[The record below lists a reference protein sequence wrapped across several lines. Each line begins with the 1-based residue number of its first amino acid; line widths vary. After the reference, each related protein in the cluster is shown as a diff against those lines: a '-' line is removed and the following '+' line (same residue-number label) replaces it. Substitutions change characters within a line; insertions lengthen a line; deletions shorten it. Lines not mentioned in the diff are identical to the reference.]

1 MPTQKV
7 SEETKDIYK
16 EWVREYSSKY
26 DVDPNLLWAMME
38 AESSFRSNAVSK
50 ESDAVGLLQFLP
62 DTAAEYTE
70 KLGLPKGEPIDLLD
84 PETNIHV
91 GALHLAAL
99 RKRTGITDP
108 GDVALQWVAGEGN
121 FKTFVDGGRI
131 FADKSPDVGHNVGSE
146 SRNHKRKVEAN
157 FSRNRNTAVF
167 PAPVDD
173 ALVARK
179 PIPGQRFPPP
189 DDVLVADMAP
199 EGFLPPSIESEEVF
213 KPPRRRLPQEVLD
226 EFPTFPPQPPPSL
239 AQEERRPLGIPSRPQ
254 QVSGE
259 SNQDFLARWF
269 GGGAPFQAVTT
280 PLEAST
286 LPDVQS
292 RGVPDILGP
301 SLPEDPSQKTP
312 PVTQQPSSP
321 VSDEVRQLSTAE
333 LLRREKKIRTQ
344 RDRDEFLSDV
354 RRWKSDPS
362 FREELADV
370 RRHGYWSTGSRFKTK
385 LGLAA
390 GTIIPPLAAWAF
402 PPIAPVAIP
411 MAMGSAAGL
420 FGMGVPTGAE
430 ALSRRKEGL
439 PWKMQ
444 ALESGLDIVAPG
456 FPKGFGTTLGFLRG
470 LRGAKPTKLPPGF
483 RFTKD
488 GQVVKEGAKGP
499 SAEVKWA
506 EDVREAQPRRPGEW
520 SETGK
525 YQAGEH
531 RDPIEAILAQ
541 LRGETPADPAIIGK
555 GFEKV
560 RGFGPQ
566 TAAEMADPAMVHR
579 GPIKTYGAPAARA
592 PGGYRPQLVRDPE
605 TGTVHL
611 ADERPWDTLTAA
623 EKRTAR
629 EARQV
634 EKQVE
639 GPTVSYEGKTIGRGI
654 EDEVHPQVQFE
665 RSPPGYK
672 YPSGTSDLYLK
683 DGRFVRPLRP
693 SQRLYTSVDEA
704 RKAPLKGLRGKPLKD
719 AKARLAA
726 TVTPPGMTPT
736 GVAMAALRELMS
748 PTGKAFMGIDDIAA
762 KGVQVRRDGKFV
774 DLEAPD
780 WYRPLQEEVGTS
792 KLYGPKGGP
801 ERLGRAPDREFGG
814 QPGED
819 RFARLKQDIEEQ
831 QFGSAGSLPRP
842 GFAGLGPDNILRW
855 YQAGHDPAVRLSP
868 LIEKHFGSLTGKE
881 GLEALPETLRKD
893 LGLLRAMTDLP
904 FRQTDLVVAASQT
917 FRRALSSY
925 HGHIALGNPLKA
937 DEVLQGFAKLDKDGN
952 KIPVTL
958 GELQRWA
965 EYETKH
971 EAYQHAVRNGTV
983 NPNITSGP
991 KPPTENQPLP
1001 QPPGGGPS
1009 PTKAAEDPLSQIKEV
1024 AEKVPK
1030 ARRKVANAKSPQARQ
1045 KAQEDLDKTVSTV
1058 DQETTVLRN
1067 QSKQKD
1073 VELIVDAVGPEG
1085 MKTPIGKTVLKAAQ
1099 EQLVVPKPSGTQF
1112 GKTGI
1117 GVTSQGP
1124 AEGYTHEMQLAALR
1138 QVAGVLGVIGETLKG
1153 GDIAAFNR
1161 MYRRAVTEY
1170 GTLKGKPEEEWITG
1184 GQELPVSNLGRMLEA
1199 MVHRGQKLPPDV
1211 DPGRGLS
1218 AAFLAFERESG
1229 RALGSG
1235 KREVMFPPQ
1244 KSNLWTD
1251 AHFKLRKWFPGMG
1264 GGEPLSQLT
1273 PEGAGRNVRRTGM
1286 NVPPQ
1291 VEAFLNKSN
1300 KATTKHE
1307 VDAARL
1313 YLRGEFK
1320 RLEAQGKI
1328 IADRGR
1334 PLDILSEYY
1343 ERGVSPR
1350 ALSSKASREGLSK
1363 DAIETERFA
1372 YKIERMAM
1380 AFTIARFE
1388 TQAFKNIIYT
1398 TIGKQAKSFDDA
1410 LAAKQFDDAFGDAL
1424 YEFLHGMKPG
1434 EKHTS
1439 SYEAALKVINKFRDT
1454 LGLLVVSIYGTQLV
1468 QQQQGGQRASR

>member
-38 AESSFRSNAVSK
+38 AESSFRSDAVSK
-50 ESDAVGLLQFLP
+50 KSGAVGLFQFLP

-70 KLGLPKGEPIDLLD
+70 KLGLPKGEPIDLFD

-99 RKRTGITDP
+99 KKRTGITDP
-108 GDVALQWVAGEGN
+108 GDVALQWVSGEGN

-131 FADKSPDVGHNVGSE
+131 FSDKSPNVGHNVGLE
-146 SRNHKRKVEAN
+146 SRTHKRKVEAN

-254 QVSGE
+254 QASGE

-301 SLPEDPSQKTP
+301 SLPEDPSRKTP

-506 EDVREAQPRRPGEW
+506 EDVREAQARRPGEW
-520 SETGK
+520 SKTGE
-525 YQAGEH
+525 YQAGER
-531 RDPIEAILAQ
+531 RDPIEAILAE
-541 LRGETPADPAIIGK
+541 LRGETSADPAIIGK
-555 GFEKV
+555 GFEKIE
-560 RGFGPQ
+560 GFGPQ
-566 TAAEMADPAMVHR
+566 TAAEMADPAFVHR

-592 PGGYRPQLVRDPE
+592 PGGYRPQVVRDPE
-605 TGTVHL
+605 TGAVHL

-623 EKRTAR
+623 EKRAAR
-629 EARQV
+629 E
-634 EKQVE
+634 VE
-639 GPTVSYEGKTIGRGI
+639 GPTVSYEGKTIGRG
-654 EDEVHPQVQFE
+654 EAGKVHPQVEFE
-665 RSPPGYK
+665 SPPAGVR
-672 YPSGTSDLYLK
+672 YPPGTYGPSPMYLTA
-683 DGRFVRPLRP
+683 DA
-693 SQRLYTSVDEA
+693 A
-704 RKAPLKGLRGKPLKD
+704 RKAHLKGLRGKPLAD
-719 AKARLAA
+719 AEKRAAA

-736 GVAMAALRELMS
+736 GVAMAALSELMS

-792 KLYGPKGGP
+792 QLYGKAGGP

-819 RFARLKQDIEEQ
+819 RFARLKREIEEQ
-831 QFGSAGSLPRP
+831 QFGPAGSLPRP
-842 GFAGLGPDNILRW
+842 GFAELGPGNILRW
-855 YQAGHDPAVRLSP
+855 SQAGHDPAVRFSP
-868 LIEKHFGSLTGKE
+868 ILEKHLGSLTGKE
-881 GLEALPETLRKD
+881 GLEALPETLRTD
-893 LGLLRAMTDLP
+893 LSLLRGLSPDLSL
-904 FRQTDLVVAASQT
+904 RQTDLVVAASQT

-958 GELQRWA
+958 GELQKWA

-971 EAYQHAVRNGTV
+971 EAYQHGIRNGTV

-991 KPPTENQPLP
+991 KPPTENPPLP

-1009 PTKAAEDPLSQIKEV
+1009 PTKAAKDPLSQIKEV
-1024 AEKVPK
+1024 ENKVTIAK
-1030 ARRKVANAKSPQARQ
+1030 KKVAKAKSPNART
-1045 KAQEDLDKTVSTV
+1045 KAQEDLNETTTTAKN
-1058 DQETTVLRN
+1058 ETTVLRN
-1067 QSKQKD
+1067 QSKQED

-1085 MKTPIGKTVLKAAQ
+1085 MKTPIGKGVVEAAQ
-1099 EQLVVPKPSGTQF
+1099 EQLVAPVPQGAYPF
-1112 GKTGI
+1112 GRTG
-1117 GVTSQGP
+1117 GVVTSRGP
-1124 AEGYTHEMQLAALR
+1124 SEGYVKEMQLAALR
-1138 QVAGVLGVIGETLKG
+1138 QVAGILGVIGETLKG

-1161 MYRRAVTEY
+1161 MYRRGVTKYAQE
-1170 GTLKGKPEEEWITG
+1170 GKAELDWITG
-1184 GQELPVSNLGRMLEA
+1184 GSDLPVSNLGRMLEA

-1211 DPGRGLS
+1211 DPGQGLS

-1251 AHFKLRKWFPGMG
+1251 APFKLRKWFPGMG

-1320 RLEAQGKI
+1320 RLEVQGKI

-1343 ERGVSPR
+1343 KRGVSPR

-1398 TIGKQAKSFDDA
+1398 TIGKKAKSFDDA